1 MKPLWLIT
9 ALAGLVSTSVLAAPI
24 TIKFDKVA
32 DNVYAFVGP
41 TDDRTIDNL
50 GLNSNHGLVVTD
62 KGAILIDSGASFTA
76 AKALEKAASQVTKQ
90 PIVAVINTGSQDHRW
105 LGNGYFAGKG
115 AEIIAL
121 QRTVDTQKKLAKGQ
135 IEYLTKTLG
144 DQMKGTEAVT
154 AAKPNAADEHKV
166 SIGGTEVLVKYFADA
181 HFPGDVT
188 VYVPKAN
195 VLFSGDH
202 VYLDRMIGIHPG
214 WSNPKTWRTAV
225 HELMKAY
232 PTAKVVP
239 GHGKVA
245 DMAKAKAE
253 TGDYLDYLNDVVG
266 KAALDM
272 GSIDEVSAK
281 SKDLPQFKH
290 LKHYESWNP
299 RNVNSTFLFYE
310 QGN

>member
-1 MKPLWLIT
+1 
-9 ALAGLVSTSVLAAPI
+9 
-24 TIKFDKVA
+24 
-32 DNVYAFVGP
+32 
-41 TDDRTIDNL
+41 
-50 GLNSNHGLVVTD
+50 
-62 KGAILIDSGASFTA
+62 
-76 AKALEKAASQVTKQ
+76 
-90 PIVAVINTGSQDHRW
+90 

-121 QRTVDTQKKLAKGQ
+121 QRTVETQKKLAKGQ
-135 IEYLTKTLG
+135 IESLTKTLG
-144 DQMKGTEAVT
+144 DQMKGTEAAT
-154 AAKPNAADEHKV
+154 AAKPIAADEHKV

-245 DMAKAKAE
+245 DIAKAKAE

>member
-9 ALAGLVSTSVLAAPI
+9 ALAGFVSTSVLAAPI
-24 TIKFDKVA
+24 AVKFDKVA

-76 AKALEKAASQVTKQ
+76 AKALEKAAAQVTKQ

-135 IEYLTKTLG
+135 IESLTKTLG

-154 AAKPNAADEHKV
+154 AAKPIAADEHKV

-245 DMAKAKAE
+245 DIAKAKAE

>member
-9 ALAGLVSTSVLAAPI
+9 ALAGFVSTSVLAAPI
-24 TIKFDKVA
+24 TVKFDKVA

-76 AKALEKAASQVTKQ
+76 AKALEKAAAQVTKQ

-105 LGNGYFAGKG
+105 LGNGYFA
-115 AEIIAL
+115 
-121 QRTVDTQKKLAKGQ
+121 
-135 IEYLTKTLG
+135 
-144 DQMKGTEAVT
+144 
-154 AAKPNAADEHKV
+154 
-166 SIGGTEVLVKYFADA
+166 
-181 HFPGDVT
+181 
-188 VYVPKAN
+188 
-195 VLFSGDH
+195 
-202 VYLDRMIGIHPG
+202 
-214 WSNPKTWRTAV
+214 
-225 HELMKAY
+225 
-232 PTAKVVP
+232 
-239 GHGKVA
+239 
-245 DMAKAKAE
+245 
-253 TGDYLDYLNDVVG
+253 G